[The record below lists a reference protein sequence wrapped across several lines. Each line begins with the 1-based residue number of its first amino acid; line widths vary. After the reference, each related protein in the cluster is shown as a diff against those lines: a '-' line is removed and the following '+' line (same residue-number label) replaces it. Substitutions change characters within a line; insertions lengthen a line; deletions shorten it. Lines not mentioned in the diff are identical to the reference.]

1 MQPHVK
7 SNRAAAAQESIA
19 KLVVGELEAIDV
31 ELTTHAHFFLG
42 DAER

>member
-7 SNRAAAAQESIA
+7 SNRAAAQENIA